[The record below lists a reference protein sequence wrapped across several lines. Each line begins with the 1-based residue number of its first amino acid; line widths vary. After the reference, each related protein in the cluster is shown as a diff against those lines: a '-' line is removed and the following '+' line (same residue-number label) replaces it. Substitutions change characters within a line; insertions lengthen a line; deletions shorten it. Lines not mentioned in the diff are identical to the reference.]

1 MSRIALALS
10 LPLLAVFLTAL
21 WLSVPPERLAARFSP
36 SECRRVTVEAPGIGA
51 LTGIEDIAL
60 LPDGQAVL
68 SADDR
73 GAVDGAL
80 SGLFFARVA
89 DLTGSGS
96 ATALPIGGLPG
107 VSRPHGI
114 ALDPSG
120 TRLAYVN
127 RPAPGESEVIWG
139 RLEGARFRSE
149 GQLGG
154 SQFCRAND
162 LDFLGSDLLVTLDRG
177 DCGTS
182 LADLVPGSMTGRLMR
197 IRTAAGTADL
207 LDARF
212 AFANGIVAGG
222 LDPLVAETRGA
233 RLTRLSGAAL
243 PVPGGPDNLTTAP
256 EGRVV
261 VALLPDLLR
270 FALYSAGLASRAPS
284 RIALA
289 DPATGTV
296 EVLHDDPEGQIFSG
310 ATVAVMA
317 GDAMIAGSAMD
328 SGLLVCGGRG

>member
-1 MSRIALALS
+1 MNRVALALS
-10 LPLLAVFLTAL
+10 LPLMAIVLSAL
-21 WLSVPPERLAARFSP
+21 WLATPPERLAARFDL
-36 SECRRVTVEAPGIGA
+36 SECRRVAVEAPGIGA
-51 LTGIEDIAL
+51 LSGIEDIAL
-60 LPDGQAVL
+60 LPDGRAVL

-73 GAVDGAL
+73 GAADGAL

-89 DLTGSGS
+89 DLTGSAS

-114 ALDPSG
+114 AIDPAG

-127 RPAPGESEVIWG
+127 RPAPGEAEVIWG
-139 RLEGARFRSE
+139 RLEGARFRPE
-149 GQLGG
+149 GRLGG
-154 SQFCRAND
+154 PQVCRAND
-162 LDFLGSDLLVTLDRG
+162 LDFVGSDLLVTLDRG

-182 LADLVPGSMTGRLMR
+182 LADLVPGSMTGRLLR
-197 IRTAAGTADL
+197 VRTAAGTADL

-212 AFANGIVAGG
+212 AFANGIIAGG

-233 RLTRLSGAAL
+233 RLTRLSGATMR
-243 PVPGGPDNLTTAP
+243 VPGGPDNLTAAP
-256 EGRVV
+256 GGRVV

-270 FALYSAGLASRAPS
+270 FALYRAGLAGHAPT

-289 DPATGTV
+289 DPATGTL
-296 EVLHDDPEGQIFSG
+296 EVLHDDPEGRIFSG
-310 ATVAVMA
+310 ASVAVMA
-317 GDAMIAGSAMD
+317 DDTVIAGSPMD